1 MVPRPGPGEV
11 PAPLGPGGISGL
23 HPSGGVKGGNRDGGG
38 WQVPRIL
45 ETETMALSDGERAHL
60 ERRLQEE
67 RARVAQILDRSVADQ
82 SSESEQDRTGDL
94 TKVPFHPADLG
105 SDAMEAE
112 LAASNATRLSSELA
126 AIDEALERLYRTP
139 EDFGLCQDTGVEI
152 PLARLDIIPWARTCD
167 EAGA

>member
-1 MVPRPGPGEV
+1 
-11 PAPLGPGGISGL
+11 
-23 HPSGGVKGGNRDGGG
+23 
-38 WQVPRIL
+38 
-45 ETETMALSDGERAHL
+45 MALSDGELKHL
-60 ERRLQEE
+60 ERRLEEE
-67 RARVAQILDRSVADQ
+67 RIRVTRILDRSIADQ

-94 TKVPFHPADLG
+94 TKTPFHPADLG

-139 EDFGLCQDTGVEI
+139 ERFGICQDTGVAI
-152 PLARLDIIPWARTCD
+152 PLARLDIIPWARNCD

>member
-1 MVPRPGPGEV
+1 
-11 PAPLGPGGISGL
+11 
-23 HPSGGVKGGNRDGGG
+23 
-38 WQVPRIL
+38 
-45 ETETMALSDGERAHL
+45 MALSDAEREHL
-60 ERRLQEE
+60 ERRLKEE
-67 RARVAQILDRSVADQ
+67 RVRVMRILDRSVADQ
-82 SSESEQDRTGDL
+82 SSESGQDRAGDL

-126 AIDEALERLYRTP
+126 AIDEALERLHRTP
-139 EDFGLCQDTGVEI
+139 EHFGICQDTGVEI

>member
-1 MVPRPGPGEV
+1 
-11 PAPLGPGGISGL
+11 
-23 HPSGGVKGGNRDGGG
+23 
-38 WQVPRIL
+38 
-45 ETETMALSDGERAHL
+45 MALSDGEREHL
-60 ERRLQEE
+60 ERRLKEE
-67 RARVAQILDRSVADQ
+67 RVRVTEILDRSVADQ
-82 SSESEQDRTGDL
+82 SSESEQDRAGDL

-126 AIDEALERLYRTP
+126 AIDEALERLYQTP
-139 EDFGLCQDTGVEI
+139 EHFGICQDTGVEI